1 MRVNDQMPLRVTLAP
16 IARIGCF
23 YPLLDHKSNKPCAR
37 PTVALGHVWRDV
49 NHFM

>member
-23 YPLLDHKSNKPCAR
+23 YPLLEH
-37 PTVALGHVWRDV
+37 
-49 NHFM
+49 